1 MCFSLNMLCNEEVP
15 VLDANIEHNYGLD
28 DEIMAN
34 PTPIDETELL
44 NLHQVLVKRI
54 VNQLKVHASSHCSI
68 EDMQQIGLIGL
79 LEAGRR
85 YGDIQD
91 PNFPAFAVC
100 RIRGAI
106 LDELRRLDWR
116 SRKTRQ
122 AAHELND
129 VTRDL
134 MRTLGRQ
141 PNDNEIIAALGTDE
155 KDYIARQNA
164 TLAGEMQSLDQLLE
178 HGGEGHIDGNYE
190 GMSHEQ
196 TRRTLEKALT
206 KLAKREQLIMTL
218 FYQHELNLHEI
229 ALVLN
234 LTPLEFVSCTKKR

>member
-1 MCFSLNMLCNEEVP
+1 MLDLNFQ
-15 VLDANIEHNYGLD
+15 
-28 DEIMAN
+28 DEYVTTEQI
-34 PTPIDETELL
+34 PTSNHKIDEYELL
-44 NLHQVLVKRI
+44 QKHQIIVKRI
-54 VNQLKVHASSHCSI
+54 VNQLRVHATTHCGI
-68 EDMQQIGLIGL
+68 EDMQQIGLMALI
-79 LEAGRR
+79 EAGRR

-122 AAHELND
+122 EAHELND

-134 MRTLGRQ
+134 TRTLGR
-141 PNDNEIIAALGTDE
+141 PPTDAEIIKALGTDE
-155 KDYIARQNA
+155 QDYYARQNA
-164 TLAGEMQSLDQLLE
+164 ALAGEMQSLDQLLE
-178 HGGEGHIDGNYE
+178 MNSHAQFGGDYDGME
-190 GMSHEQ
+190 HEH
-196 TRRTLEKALT
+196 TRRSLESAIQQLT
-206 KLAKREQLIMTL
+206 KRDQLILTL

-234 LTPLEFVSCTKKR
+234 LTPPRICQLHKQALKQLNHYLTS

>member
-1 MCFSLNMLCNEEVP
+1 MLDMQYQEGYDVSDEV
-15 VLDANIEHNYGLD
+15 AS
-28 DEIMAN
+28 
-34 PTPIDETELL
+34 PTLPIDENRLL
-44 NLHQVLVKRI
+44 SQYQHLVKR
-54 VNQLKVHASSHCSI
+54 VSNQLRVHATTHCSI

-85 YGDIQD
+85 YGNIDD

-122 AAHELND
+122 QAHELND

-134 MRTLGRQ
+134 TRKLGRQ

-155 KDYIARQNA
+155 QDYYTRLNA
-164 TLAGEMQSLDQLLE
+164 SLAGEMQSLDQLIENGVEQFADGHYDGMTQEHIRRSLE
-178 HGGEGHIDGNYE
+178 
-190 GMSHEQ
+190 Q
-196 TRRTLEKALT
+196 ALGQ
-206 KLAKREQLIMTL
+206 LSKRDQLLLTL

-229 ALVLN
+229 ALVLD
-234 LTPLEFVSCTKKR
+234 LTPPRICQLHKQALKQLNQYLSS

>member
-1 MCFSLNMLCNEEVP
+1 MLDMQYQEGYDVSDEV
-15 VLDANIEHNYGLD
+15 AS
-28 DEIMAN
+28 
-34 PTPIDETELL
+34 PTLPIDENRLL
-44 NLHQVLVKRI
+44 SQYQHLVKR
-54 VNQLKVHASSHCSI
+54 VSNQLRVHATTHCSI

-85 YGDIQD
+85 YGNIDD

-122 AAHELND
+122 QAHELND

-134 MRTLGRQ
+134 TRKLGRQ

-155 KDYIARQNA
+155 QDYYARLNA
-164 TLAGEMQSLDQLLE
+164 SLAGEMQSLDQLIENGVEQFADGYYDGMTQEHIRRSLE
-178 HGGEGHIDGNYE
+178 QAIGQL
-190 GMSHEQ
+190 S
-196 TRRTLEKALT
+196 
-206 KLAKREQLIMTL
+206 KRDQLLLTL

-229 ALVLN
+229 ALVLD
-234 LTPLEFVSCTKKR
+234 LTPPRICQLHKQALKQLNQYLSS

>member
-1 MCFSLNMLCNEEVP
+1 MLDMQYQEGYDVSDEV
-15 VLDANIEHNYGLD
+15 AS
-28 DEIMAN
+28 
-34 PTPIDETELL
+34 PTLPIDENRLL
-44 NLHQVLVKRI
+44 SQYQHLVKR
-54 VNQLKVHASSHCSI
+54 VSNQLRVHATTHCSI

-85 YGDIQD
+85 YGNIDD

-122 AAHELND
+122 QAHELND

-134 MRTLGRQ
+134 TRKLGRQ

-155 KDYIARQNA
+155 QDYYAPERV
-164 TLAGEMQSLDQLLE
+164 TRREMQSLDQA
-178 HGGEGHIDGNYE
+178 D
-190 GMSHEQ
+190 
-196 TRRTLEKALT
+196 
-206 KLAKREQLIMTL
+206 
-218 FYQHELNLHEI
+218 
-229 ALVLN
+229 
-234 LTPLEFVSCTKKR
+234 

>member
-1 MCFSLNMLCNEEVP
+1 MLDMQYQEGYDVSDEV
-15 VLDANIEHNYGLD
+15 AS
-28 DEIMAN
+28 
-34 PTPIDETELL
+34 PTLPIDENRLL
-44 NLHQVLVKRI
+44 SQYQHLVKR
-54 VNQLKVHASSHCSI
+54 VSNQLRVHATTHCSI

-85 YGDIQD
+85 YGNIDD

-122 AAHELND
+122 QAHELND

-134 MRTLGRQ
+134 TRKLGRQ

-155 KDYIARQNA
+155 QDYYARLNA
-164 TLAGEMQSLDQLLE
+164 SLAGEMQSLDQLIENGVEQFADSHYDGMTQEHIRRSLE
-178 HGGEGHIDGNYE
+178 
-190 GMSHEQ
+190 Q
-196 TRRTLEKALT
+196 ALSQ
-206 KLAKREQLIMTL
+206 LSKRDQLLLTL

-229 ALVLN
+229 ALVLD
-234 LTPLEFVSCTKKR
+234 LTPPRICQLHKQALKQLNQYLSS

>member
-1 MCFSLNMLCNEEVP
+1 ML
-15 VLDANIEHNYGLD
+15 DMQYQDSYDISD
-28 DEIMAN
+28 DIAS
-34 PTPIDETELL
+34 PTLPIDENRLL
-44 NLHQVLVKRI
+44 SQFQHLVKR
-54 VNQLKVHASSHCSI
+54 VSNQLRVHATTHCSI

-85 YGDIQD
+85 YGNLDD

-122 AAHELND
+122 QAHQLND

-134 MRTLGRQ
+134 TRKLGRQ
-141 PNDNEIIAALGTDE
+141 PNDQEIILALGSDE
-155 KDYIARQNA
+155 KDYYARLNA
-164 TLAGEMQSLDQLLE
+164 SLAGEMQSLDQLLE
-178 HGGEGHIDGNYE
+178 NGIEQVAEGRDDGMRQENLRR
-190 GMSHEQ
+190 SLEQ
-196 TRRTLEKALT
+196 AVSQLS
-206 KLAKREQLIMTL
+206 KRDQLLLTL

-229 ALVLN
+229 ALVLD
-234 LTPLEFVSCTKKR
+234 LTPPRICQLHKQALKQLNLYMSS

>member
-1 MCFSLNMLCNEEVP
+1 MLDMQYQEGYDVSDEV
-15 VLDANIEHNYGLD
+15 AS
-28 DEIMAN
+28 
-34 PTPIDETELL
+34 PTLPIDENRLL
-44 NLHQVLVKRI
+44 SQYQHLVKR
-54 VNQLKVHASSHCSI
+54 VSNQLRVHATTHCSI

-85 YGDIQD
+85 YGNIDD

-122 AAHELND
+122 QAHELND

-134 MRTLGRQ
+134 TRKLGRQ

-155 KDYIARQNA
+155 QDYYARLNA
-164 TLAGEMQSLDQLLE
+164 SLAGEMQSLDQLIENGVEQFSDGHYDGMTQEHIRRSLE
-178 HGGEGHIDGNYE
+178 
-190 GMSHEQ
+190 Q
-196 TRRTLEKALT
+196 ALGQ
-206 KLAKREQLIMTL
+206 LSKRDQLLLTL

-229 ALVLN
+229 ALVLD
-234 LTPLEFVSCTKKR
+234 LTPPRICQLHKQALKQLNQYLSS

>member
-1 MCFSLNMLCNEEVP
+1 MLDLSYEQEYDQ
-15 VLDANIEHNYGLD
+15 DAQVSSPST
-28 DEIMAN
+28 A
-34 PTPIDETELL
+34 IDENKLL
-44 NLHQVLVKRI
+44 AQHQVLVKRI
-54 VNQLKVHASSHCSI
+54 VNQLRAHATSHCSI

-85 YGDIQD
+85 YGNIDD

-122 AAHELND
+122 QAHELND

-134 MRTLGRQ
+134 MRKLGRQ
-141 PNDNEIIAALGTDE
+141 PSDAEIIKALGTDE
-155 KDYIARQNA
+155 QDYLARQNA
-164 TLAGEMQSLDQLLE
+164 SLAGEMQSLDQLIE
-178 HGGEGHIDGNYE
+178 SGVESHIDASYD
-190 GMSHEQ
+190 GMAHEQ
-196 TRRTLEKALT
+196 TRRSLQSALDRMPQ
-206 KLAKREQLIMTL
+206 REQLLLTL

-234 LTPLEFVSCTKKR
+234 LTPPRICQLHKQALKQLNQFLSC